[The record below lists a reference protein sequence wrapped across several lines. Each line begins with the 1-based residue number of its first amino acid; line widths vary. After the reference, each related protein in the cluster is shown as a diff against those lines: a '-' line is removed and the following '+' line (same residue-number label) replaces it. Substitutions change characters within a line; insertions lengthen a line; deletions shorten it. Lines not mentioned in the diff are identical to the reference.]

1 MRVFRGVVAG
11 VAAALVV
18 GTSVA
23 HAAPMAAAGIT
34 FSEVGA
40 GVTITGLSGTG
51 SVADPF
57 VLSETFT
64 GLDGTISIAGLPGF
78 GNKTGSGHTAGF
90 VLVKNA
96 LNNTG
101 ASWSFFD
108 HERQQI
114 LGTPSPD
121 GDGLSFAQGCAT
133 CRPFVS
139 NVYPVAFEEIILRD
153 FVNFSGASVA
163 DGSSV
168 TFRYSIT
175 DNSPIDLFFLR
186 ERPNFRPPEMV
197 PEAATL
203 FLLGFGLLGI
213 GVVTRRRRSAHR
225 RS

>member
-1 MRVFRGVVAG
+1 MRVLRGVVAG
-11 VAAALVV
+11 AAATLFFS
-18 GTSVA
+18 TNMA
-23 HAAPMAAAGIT
+23 HATPMTAAGIT

-57 VLSETFT
+57 ILLETFT
-64 GLDGTISIAGLPGF
+64 GLDGTISIEGLPQF
-78 GNKTGSGHTAGF
+78 GNKTGSNHTAGL
-90 VLVKNA
+90 VLVKNV
-96 LNNTG
+96 LNSTG
-101 ASWSFFD
+101 APWTFFD
-108 HERQQI
+108 HELQEI

-139 NVYPVAFEEIILRD
+139 DTFPVVFEEIIARD

-168 TFRYSIT
+168 TFRFSIT

-186 ERPNFRPPEMV
+186 ERPNFRAPEQA
-197 PEAATL
+197 PEPAAL
-203 FLLGFGLLGI
+203 FLLGFGLLGM
-213 GVVTRRRRSAHR
+213 GVIAWRRRSP
-225 RS
+225 